1 MTQDSCGRP
10 ACKDG
15 AISGDGVAAT
25 DDRSRQVFNRDAVAW
40 LVGQGIR
47 HLNAADA
54 EGEHAL
60 LRVRELLQRSDMAAA
75 TIAQALHD
83 CAQDDHSLRWSLLY
97 LLDGVDD
104 ARAAEVFYRA
114 AAEPVPAADRY
125 PRGCETPRDGE
136 VLVRTM
142 AIAALARRARADAKV
157 GGNAGSDAVGMLF
170 KLLEA
175 QPERALRVETVKALM
190 AADPG
195 HAERIR
201 AMLPKELHFALE
213 LKTVRA
219 ESLAVEHETVRL
231 DSAVRAPYLDRSRVA
246 PKSSR
251 CGCC

>member
-10 ACKDG
+10 ACKEG
-15 AISGDGVAAT
+15 ALSGDGVVDA

-54 EGEHAL
+54 DGEHAL
-60 LRVRELLQRSDMAAA
+60 LRVRELLQRADAASA

-97 LLDGVDD
+97 LLDGLDD
-104 ARAAEVFYRA
+104 PRAAEVFYRA

-142 AIAALARRARADAKV
+142 AIAGLARRARGDAK
-157 GGNAGSDAVGMLF
+157 AADMLF

-201 AMLPKELHFALE
+201 ALLPQELHFALE

-219 ESLAVEHETVRL
+219 EALAVEHETSRV
-231 DSAVRAPYLDRSRVA
+231 DGAVRAPVLDGTRVA
-246 PKSSR
+246 PKSTR